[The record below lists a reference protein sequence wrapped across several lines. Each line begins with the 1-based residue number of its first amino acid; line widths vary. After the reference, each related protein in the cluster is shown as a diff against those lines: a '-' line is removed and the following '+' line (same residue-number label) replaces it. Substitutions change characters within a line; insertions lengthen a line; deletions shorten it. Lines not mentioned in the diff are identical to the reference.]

1 MITRPFTSFGCCYGI
16 PLSQVHPMIRRIFGG
31 RGIIFHGETK
41 KIAYVS
47 GLEGEA
53 ETVKSPPTRS

>member
-1 MITRPFTSFGCCYGI
+1 
-16 PLSQVHPMIRRIFGG
+16 MIRRIFGG

-41 KIAYVS
+41 KIAYAS